1 MLRRKS
7 PEQRMQAEYSPEQWK
22 QVASSPAALAAIKQ
36 ALCTFKH
43 NQKKQTLQTSFIPAT
58 MSELMSNLVVNL
70 KRKENLE
77 TFDSEA

>member
-43 NQKKQTLQTSFIPAT
+43 NQKK
-58 MSELMSNLVVNL
+58 
-70 KRKENLE
+70 
-77 TFDSEA
+77 